1 MDEGSSRPDVFLD
14 LRQTA
19 RENKTTKSSRK
30 ETNMRVS
37 INQLQQLT
45 IFTTVLTGTGVGTMY
60 YLMQKK
66 FSESDYHR
74 LALQKLKTCPVAMET
89 LGAPPLKVHNIHL
102 TDRHNRVDQNT
113 VQMKIPVTGSKTG
126 GYLYVSSVRD
136 PDTNRYRD
144 TVDMWCLK
152 QTVLR
157 LREGQTV
164 NLLAP
169 PPPAEIQTLEHTQG
183 LV

>member
-1 MDEGSSRPDVFLD
+1 
-14 LRQTA
+14 
-19 RENKTTKSSRK
+19 
-30 ETNMRVS
+30 MRVS
-37 INQLQQLT
+37 TSHLQQLT
-45 IFTTVLTGTGVGTMY
+45 IFTTVLTGAGVGTMY

-74 LALQKLKTCPVAMET
+74 QALQKLKTCPVAMER

-102 TDRHNRVDQNT
+102 TDRDNRVDQNT
-113 VQMKIPVTGSKTG
+113 AQMKIPVTGSITG

-136 PDTNRYRD
+136 PDTNR
-144 TVDMWCLK
+144 WCLR

-157 LREGQTV
+157 LREGQTI

-169 PPPAEIQTLEHTQG
+169 PPPAEPQTPEHTQG
-183 LV
+183 LDTGHWH